1 MESNAAFRLELFCS
15 ANNPQEVV
23 NVIVDSQDMTG
34 NKGTG
39 LVDLRTVPEVIQAA
53 DEDGNVTINTF
64 YVEFAQKDQFVQMC
78 IRDRCRTSAKRRS
91 WPW

>member
-1 MESNAAFRLELFCS
+1 MILIWLELFCS

-34 NKGTG
+34 HKGTG

-53 DEDGNVTINTF
+53 DEDVNVTIIAARQS
-64 YVEFAQKDQFVQMC
+64 VMQHSKKQ
-78 IRDRCRTSAKRRS
+78 
-91 WPW
+91 